1 MNLLGIWI
9 LFMIRV
15 ELEETNVRFDQCES
29 FSIAFKD
36 EYLIFHC
43 HHNSILSSS
52 LKMSKMRNDFI
63 WNGNEKT
70 LQLQQHS
77 RESCNVN
84 FDFFFFSQT
93 VIATINKSKKKI
105 NRKQKV
111 KGNLMKD
118 NWILSALN
126 EMRFSKEKKN
136 ILLSFFAPSKTFLPP
151 KKGGKKTFLFLQ
163 SSAIKSDGTAWSPA
177 EISGNIK
184 WR

>member
-1 MNLLGIWI
+1 
-9 LFMIRV
+9 MIRV
-15 ELEETNVRFDQCES
+15 ELEETNVRFDLCES

-84 FDFFFFSQT
+84 FDFFSSLKRSLQQST
-93 VIATINKSKKKI
+93 KA
-105 NRKQKV
+105 
-111 KGNLMKD
+111 
-118 NWILSALN
+118 
-126 EMRFSKEKKN
+126 KKN
-136 ILLSFFAPSKTFLPP
+136 QQKTKGERKPNEGQLNSFSP
-151 KKGGKKTFLFLQ
+151 K
-163 SSAIKSDGTAWSPA
+163 
-177 EISGNIK
+177 
-184 WR
+184 